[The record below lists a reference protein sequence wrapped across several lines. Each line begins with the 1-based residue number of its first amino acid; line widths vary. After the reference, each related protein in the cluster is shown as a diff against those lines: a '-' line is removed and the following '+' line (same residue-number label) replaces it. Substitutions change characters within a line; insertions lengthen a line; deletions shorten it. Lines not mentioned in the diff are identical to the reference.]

1 MLGVPV
7 SLGKGDGEKA
17 PGLKDDQGFTISRE
31 VID

>member
-1 MLGVPV
+1 MV